1 MKIKKIEFE
10 NRNGQKLAARL
21 DIPLGQKPDAIAL
34 FAHCF
39 TCSKNL
45 NAVTNISRGLT
56 AKGIEVLRFDFTGL
70 GESEG
75 EFAETNFS
83 SNVNDLIDASEYLAR
98 EHQAPKILIGH
109 SLGAAAVLAAAKD
122 ISAVEAVVTIGAP
135 FQPSHVSHLF
145 GENLDEIKSRGEAK
159 VNIGGRPFKVKE
171 QFLEN
176 LESTNSAE
184 YISKLRK
191 ALLIMH
197 SPQDNIVGIENAAS
211 IYKAAKHPKS
221 FISLYGADHLL
232 TNKRDSI
239 YAGDVISTWVKRY
252 IDMPTKKIPDT
263 DQQVIVRTGAEGYT
277 SDIKAREHTLVA
289 DEPESVGGA
298 DLGPTPYDL
307 LLSGLGACTGMTL
320 RMYAD
325 RKKWDLKEVRVHLSH
340 SKIHKD
346 DCDTCDTKESKID
359 KIERIIEVEG
369 NLTDDQKQRL
379 SEIADKCPVHKT
391 LHSEIHIE
399 TRLL

>member
-135 FQPSHVSHLF
+135 FQPSHVS
-145 GENLDEIKSRGEAK
+145 
-159 VNIGGRPFKVKE
+159 
-171 QFLEN
+171 
-176 LESTNSAE
+176 
-184 YISKLRK
+184 
-191 ALLIMH
+191 
-197 SPQDNIVGIENAAS
+197 
-211 IYKAAKHPKS
+211 
-221 FISLYGADHLL
+221 
-232 TNKRDSI
+232 
-239 YAGDVISTWVKRY
+239 
-252 IDMPTKKIPDT
+252 
-263 DQQVIVRTGAEGYT
+263 
-277 SDIKAREHTLVA
+277 
-289 DEPESVGGA
+289 
-298 DLGPTPYDL
+298 
-307 LLSGLGACTGMTL
+307 
-320 RMYAD
+320 
-325 RKKWDLKEVRVHLSH
+325 
-340 SKIHKD
+340 
-346 DCDTCDTKESKID
+346 
-359 KIERIIEVEG
+359 
-369 NLTDDQKQRL
+369 QR
-379 SEIADKCPVHKT
+379 
-391 LHSEIHIE
+391 
-399 TRLL
+399 